1 MGAGPLGRAARH
13 QILEFGSA
21 GADGVALKQAT
32 PFTTV
37 LRNWPE
43 ERKAAVPIQL
53 EA

>member
-37 LRNWPE
+37 LR
-43 ERKAAVPIQL
+43 KAAVPIQL